1 FSHSYDSDEVTSQG
15 TGISR
20 EEKVLELIDNLQK
33 QLPEDI
39 DYEGTVKIFAT
50 DHSPLVVV
58 LLQEIQRYNHL
69 LGLIRN
75 QLSDLNKGIQG
86 LVVMSS
92 ELEQI
97 FTSIF
102 DGHVPEQWSKV
113 IQHYTFFIILWCII
127 LMFNYPQV
135 DI

>member
-1 FSHSYDSDEVTSQG
+1 MYFQVSQG
-15 TGISR
+15 TGVSR
-20 EEKVLELIDNLQK
+20 EEKVLDLIDNLQK
-33 QLPEDI
+33 QLPGDI
-39 DYEGTVKIFAT
+39 DFEGTMKMFAT

-75 QLSDLNKGIQG
+75 QLSDLSKGIQG

-102 DGHVPEQWSKV
+102 DGHVPKQWSKV
-113 IQHYTFFIILWCII
+113 NLQITRFIGII
-127 LMFNYPQV
+127 
-135 DI
+135 